1 MKTIKIFSVCC
12 GMLLAGIVSTTKSY
26 ADDNTSPGARVKGF
40 CAPINSVCGVT
51 ANGTTLVGI
60 WTEV

>member
-1 MKTIKIFSVCC
+1 
-12 GMLLAGIVSTTKSY
+12 MLLAGIVSTTKSY